1 MLWVFRR
8 ALRTGN
14 AHTASPCFSHSFYLF
29 TLLFLLLSA
38 LSCSEN
44 PVSDP
49 CCQFTK
55 ITGLENLKDGQGA
68 LQVEGSTATYFY
80 VVDEGGKQAGS
91 QSVNKI
97 LSLDPGTYTVRV
109 NNSSH
114 IIEIKAN
121 ELAKCSTGTL
131 IISGNTLEKYH
142 VMDSTGMRLAYQTL
156 GKPMSLFPGI
166 FKIQVNDTEIT
177 AQVKLKEITEIRTGT
192 ILVRGTTGE
201 YYYVLD
207 NENKQLNYSTMEK
220 PLAFFPGVY
229 VVKVNN
235 TSREAEVFP
244 GNVAELATGNIL
256 VKGLTEEYYYVT
268 DSVGNALNYQTLNKS
283 LAFFPGDY
291 HIKVNNTPVLGKV
304 SAGQTAEFM
313 TGSLMLTGGG
323 SEYYYVLDETGNQL
337 NYNSLNKSLSFFPS
351 DYTVRLGSS
360 SLKATVIGGELTSI
374 DAFN

>member
-1 MLWVFRR
+1 M
-8 ALRTGN
+8 
-14 AHTASPCFSHSFYLF
+14 
-29 TLLFLLLSA
+29 
-38 LSCSEN
+38 
-44 PVSDP
+44 
-49 CCQFTK
+49 K
-55 ITGLENLKDGQGA
+55 GLENLKDGQGA
-68 LQVEGSTATYFY
+68 LQVEGSTAAYFY
-80 VVDEGGKQAGS
+80 VVDKDGKPAGS
-91 QSVNKI
+91 QALNKI
-97 LSLDPGTYTVRV
+97 LTLDPGTYTVRV

-114 IIEIKAN
+114 IIEIRAD

-131 IISGNTLEKYH
+131 IISGNTFEKYQ
-142 VMDSTGMRLAYQTL
+142 VMDSTGMRLAYETL
-156 GKPMSLFPGI
+156 GKSMSLFPGI

-360 SLKATVIGGELTSI
+360 TLKATVIGGELTSI
-374 DAFN
+374 NAFN